1 MNKQD
6 LYTAIC
12 ESEKKHVRP
21 VSIGDLPIQVAH
33 LNSWLA
39 SQWLVELCDERK
51 IFIDPEASTEA
62 TFFFTTTEP
71 QSKQPEQ

>member
-12 ESEKKHVRP
+12 EAEKKHGRP

-33 LNSWLA
+33 LNSWLV
-39 SQWLVELCDERK
+39 SQWLIDLCYERK
-51 IFIDPEASTEA
+51 IFLTPDSSTEA

-71 QSKQPEQ
+71 QTKQPEQ